1 MKLLDWAS
9 KFSRRGFLAG
19 GAATIAAVAVTGQAV
34 LADAKAIPAARP
46 QPQGLEPEQTR
57 VLLKFVRDL
66 FPHDQVP
73 DSFYATAIAPLEDEA
88 AKDSSARK
96 LLADG
101 VGRLN
106 RLAMASGVTSYAD
119 VPDEKARV
127 AIIKQIEDGAFFA
140 KVYGTTLVTLYN
152 QPEVWPLFGY
162 EGPSSDKGGYLQ
174 RGFNDI
180 DWL

>member
-9 KFSRRGFLAG
+9 RLSRRGFLAG
-19 GAATIAAVAVTGQAV
+19 GATAIAAVAVTGPAV
-34 LADAKAIPAARP
+34 LADPEATPRAE
-46 QPQGLEPEQTR
+46 PQGLEPEQTR
-57 VLLKFVRDL
+57 VLLKFVHDL
-66 FPHDQVP
+66 FPHDRLA
-73 DSFYATAIAPLEDEA
+73 DSFYAKAIAPLEDEA

-106 RLAMASGVTSYAD
+106 RLAMAAGGTGYAD
-119 VPDEKARV
+119 LADEKARV
-127 AIIKQIEDGAFFA
+127 AIIKQIEGGAFFS

-162 EGPSSDKGGYLQ
+162 EGPSSDKGGYLH

>member
-9 KFSRRGFLAG
+9 RLSRRGFLAG
-19 GAATIAAVAVTGQAV
+19 GAATIAAVAVTGPSA
-34 LADAKAIPAARP
+34 LADAKASAGE
-46 QPQGLEPEQTR
+46 PQGLQPEQTR

-66 FPHDQVP
+66 FPHDRLA
-73 DSFYATAIAPLEDEA
+73 DSFYAKAIAPLEDEA

-101 VGRLN
+101 VGQLN
-106 RLAMASGVTSYAD
+106 GLAKAAGGTGYAD

-127 AIIKQIEDGAFFA
+127 ATIKQIEGGAFFS
-140 KVYGTTLVTLYN
+140 KVYGTTVVTLYN
-152 QPEVWPLFGY
+152 QPELWPLFGY
-162 EGPSSDKGGYLQ
+162 EGPSSDKGGYLH

>member
-19 GAATIAAVAVTGQAV
+19 SAATIAAVAVTGPVV
-34 LADAKAIPAARP
+34 LADPKAASAA
-46 QPQGLEPEQTR
+46 QPQGLQPEQTR

-66 FPHDQVP
+66 FPHDRLA
-73 DSFYATAIAPLEDEA
+73 DSFYAKAVAPLEDEA

-101 VGRLN
+101 VGQLN
-106 RLAMASGVTSYAD
+106 RLAMAAGGSGYAD
-119 VPDEKARV
+119 LSDEKARV
-127 AIIKQIEDGAFFA
+127 AILKQIENGAFFA
-140 KVYGTTLVTLYN
+140 KVYGTTVVTLYN
-152 QPEVWPLFGY
+152 QPEIWPLFGY
-162 EGPSSDKGGYLQ
+162 EGPSSNKGGYLH

>member
-9 KFSRRGFLAG
+9 RLSRRGFLAG
-19 GAATIAAVAVTGQAV
+19 GAATIAAVAVTGPAV
-34 LADAKAIPAARP
+34 LVDPKATPAAV
-46 QPQGLEPEQTR
+46 PQGLQPEQTR

-66 FPHDQVP
+66 FPHDRLA
-73 DSFYATAIAPLEDEA
+73 DSCYAKAIAPLEDEA

-101 VGRLN
+101 VGQLN
-106 RLAMASGVTSYAD
+106 RLAMAAGRSGYAD

-127 AIIKQIEDGAFFA
+127 AVIKQIEGGAFFS
-140 KVYGTTLVTLYN
+140 KVYGTTVVTLYN

-162 EGPSSDKGGYLQ
+162 EGPSSNKGGYLH